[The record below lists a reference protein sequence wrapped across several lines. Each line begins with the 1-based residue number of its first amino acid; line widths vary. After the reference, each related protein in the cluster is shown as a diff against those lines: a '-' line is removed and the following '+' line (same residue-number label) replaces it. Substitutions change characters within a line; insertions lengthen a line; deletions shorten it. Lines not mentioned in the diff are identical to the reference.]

1 MDRDQPETGRRAFL
15 GGSLVAVTGAAV
27 AGAGLLAGTN
37 ASAQTTSV
45 KGTEPMKQPAV
56 VGYTNIKGILIERAS
71 YPART
76 LGTRI
81 AAIVFKP
88 AGFDPG
94 KKYPAIVVTH
104 PFGGV
109 KEQTAGLYAAR
120 LAEQGFVTLAFDK
133 SYQGESGGEPRLM
146 EVPGQHIDDISSS
159 IDYLIQQ
166 PGVDADNIG
175 SLGVCAG
182 GSYALGNAPTEMRVK
197 AVATVSLFDL
207 GDARRQAMGTLSYE
221 ARMQRLKEIAV
232 QRSKEVQGAPLQ
244 MALAVPASNADFTDK
259 TPALYRE
266 GYEYYRTP
274 RGQHPNSTGN
284 YVFTSLAQQMAFF
297 PFAQVETIS
306 PRPILLIVGGNA
318 DTKFWSDGVLAK
330 AQNPKELFIVPGAT
344 HVDMYDKPQYVGPA
358 VEKLTGFFRQH
369 LGDTRAA

>member
-1 MDRDQPETGRRAFL
+1 MSNDQHETGRRNFL
-15 GGSLVAVTGAAV
+15 SGSLVAVTGAAV
-27 AGAGLLAGTN
+27 ASTGLLASTT
-37 ASAQTTSV
+37 ASAQTSST
-45 KGTEPMKQPAV
+45 KGTEPVKQPAV
-56 VGYTNIKGILIERAS
+56 VGYTNTKGILIERAT

-76 LGTRI
+76 SGTRI
-81 AAIVFKP
+81 VANVFKP

-120 LAEQGFVTLAFDK
+120 LAEQGFIALAFDK

-166 PGVDADNIG
+166 PGVDTGNIG

-207 GDARRQAMGTLSYE
+207 GDARRRAMGSLTYE
-221 ARMQRLKEIAV
+221 ARMQRLKEVAE

-244 MALAVPASNADFTDK
+244 MALAVPASSADFTDK
-259 TPALYRE
+259 TPPLYRE

-297 PFAQVETIS
+297 PMAQVETIS

-318 DTKFWSDGVLAK
+318 DTKFWSDEVLTK
-330 AQNPKELFIVPGAT
+330 AQSPKELFVVPGAS

-358 VEKLTGFFRQH
+358 VEKLTSFYRQH
-369 LGDTRAA
+369 LGSKSAS